1 VQFLRDVMMYQP
13 YLILL
18 DKSKNE
24 EEAKSSNA

>member
-1 VQFLRDVMMYQP
+1 VMMYQP